1 MILTPLEAARRRAGR
16 FALWI
21 AMCERRRQSDRA
33 KLERALAHAG
43 QHPGQDDHQAQ
54 SEQGA

>member
-21 AMCERRRQSDRA
+21 AMCERRRQADQAS
-33 KLERALAHAG
+33 LERAQKNVPLMHE
-43 QHPGQDDHQAQ
+43 PLKK
-54 SEQGA
+54 